1 MVEETTDKTKCQL
14 NSCNICKLLFASN
27 QNPYPDGLAARLDLT
42 ATFTDAVIQLNQH
55 GKQ

>member
-14 NSCNICKLLFASN
+14 NSSNICKLLFASN

-55 GKQ
+55 AKL